1 MINYKIK
8 KRKAMKIKIMKQLLF
23 MLLLSAALLN
33 EAGAQDSTIYTKDGV
48 PLQVRSTGNNTLV
61 ELNHPD
67 SIFNFSIAV
76 AKFPPGKKLDWHYH
90 PGGQILIITEGIGYY
105 QERGKPKRIVRKGEV
120 VKCLPGVEH
129 WHGSSAE
136 TGVTYLATSPA
147 HRGATVWL
155 EKVKDEDYNSK
166 TDK

>member
-1 MINYKIK
+1 
-8 KRKAMKIKIMKQLLF
+8 MKLLLF
-23 MLLLSAALLN
+23 FIILLSAALFN
-33 EAGAQDSTIYTKDGV
+33 KTIAQDSTIYTKDGV
-48 PLQVRSTGNNTLV
+48 ALQVRNTGNNTLV

-76 AKFPPGKKLDWHYH
+76 AKFPAGKKLDWHYH

-129 WHGSSAE
+129 WHGSSVE
-136 TGVTYLATSPA
+136 SGVTYLATSPA
-147 HRGATVWL
+147 QKGATVWL
-155 EKVKDEDYNSK
+155 QKVTDEEYNSK

>member
-1 MINYKIK
+1 MKHVLFCMTLLIAGMFD
-8 KRKAMKIKIMKQLLF
+8 KA
-23 MLLLSAALLN
+23 A
-33 EAGAQDSTIYTKDGV
+33 AQDSTIYTKDGT
-48 PLQVRSTGNNTLV
+48 PLLVRSTGNNTLV

-105 QERGKPKRIVRKGEV
+105 QERGKPKRIVSKGEV

-129 WHGSSAE
+129 WHGSSIE
-136 TGVTYLATSPA
+136 SGVTYLATSPA
-147 HRGATVWL
+147 QRGATVWL
-155 EKVKDEDYNSK
+155 QKVTDEEYNSK
-166 TDK
+166 ADK

>member
-1 MINYKIK
+1 
-8 KRKAMKIKIMKQLLF
+8 MKYPVLFMFLLF
-23 MLLLSAALLN
+23 AALVN
-33 EAGAQDSTIYTKDGV
+33 KTAAQDSTVYTKDGA
-48 PLQVRSTGNNTLV
+48 PLLVRNTGNNTLV
-61 ELNHPD
+61 ELNHAD

-129 WHGSSAE
+129 WHGSSVE
-136 TGVTYLATSPA
+136 SGVTYLATSPA
-147 HRGATVWL
+147 QRGATVWL
-155 EKVKDEDYNSK
+155 QKVTDEEYNSK
-166 TDK
+166 PDK